1 MRSSHQREGDGDGLP
16 EAVAQ
21 VPIASAAKSCHGLAM
36 NRSAPARTTAPH
48 RLGDRLHREW
58 SHLRSRPAAVRHAAG
73 WAIVE
78 GPLRDLDQVL
88 LAVGYEVA
96 WTPHNDAA
104 LRRLVGQAAHDLL
117 AARVVIQRILPGLLA
132 VARRRVAVDGVL
144 DELIGAAWIA
154 VRTFNPVRR
163 PSCMAAA
170 LIADADYRAFRM
182 GWRRGSCGEQP
193 IGLVADD
200 LAGDDP
206 GATPEQILA
215 GVLELAAESGV
226 PEADIDLIRRLAGAT
241 PTHELATILNVTPR
255 TVRNRRDRI
264 TDRLRDLA
272 LAA

>member
-1 MRSSHQREGDGDGLP
+1 MT
-16 EAVAQ
+16 
-21 VPIASAAKSCHGLAM
+21 C
-36 NRSAPARTTAPH
+36 SAPARTTAPH

-58 SHLRSRPAAVRHAAG
+58 SRLRSRPAAVRHAAG

-78 GPLRDLDQVL
+78 GPLHDLDQVL

-96 WTPHNDAA
+96 WSGQNDLA
-104 LRRLVGQAAHDLL
+104 LRRLVTQAAHDVL

-132 VARRRVAVDGVL
+132 VARRRAPVDGVL

-154 VRTFNPVRR
+154 VRTFNPARR
-163 PSCMAAA
+163 PSCMAAT

-193 IGLVADD
+193 TGLALDE
-200 LAGDDP
+200 LAVDDP
-206 GATPEQILA
+206 GDTPER
-215 GVLELAAESGV
+215 ELAELLDLAERSGI
-226 PEADIDLIRRLAGAT
+226 PPADVDLIRRIAAAT
-241 PTHELATILNVTPR
+241 PTHELATSLDVTPR